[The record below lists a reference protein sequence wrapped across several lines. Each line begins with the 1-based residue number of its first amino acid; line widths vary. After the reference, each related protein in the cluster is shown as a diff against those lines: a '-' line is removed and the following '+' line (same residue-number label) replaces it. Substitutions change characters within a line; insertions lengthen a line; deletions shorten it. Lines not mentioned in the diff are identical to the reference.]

1 MKEKKIEILKVAST
15 YGTKWSQL
23 SLGYKILIIILIIFL
38 SACVPVNDRYKRHKD
53 KYYKSLTLPSK
64 PSLLRVLLVDVHHQ

>member
-23 SLGYKILIIILIIFL
+23 SLGYKILIIILAIVLLF
-38 SACVPVNDRYKRHKD
+38 VPV
-53 KYYKSLTLPSK
+53 LMGPAI
-64 PSLLRVLLVDVHHQ
+64 